1 MKEHITCRRL
11 YGLVLMLSFT
21 FLSEALS
28 LKGKRLDFYGRADT
42 YVSLASTVPELSRL
56 TACIDLVFVENKLS
70 DWMAFSYIA
79 NNAFLGREAIDLGL
93 GGDHQQLILYN
104 LGKTFYI
111 RYSLT
116 PFQWHTVCLVWD
128 GVKGRLE
135 LFLNTERILV
145 MMDQPQSLTPN
156 GTLILGHFL
165 TNRDSQVGR
174 ALPGF
179 TGSLYYF
186 QLWDHILEN
195 EEFLKCMSGNIVSWE
210 EDVWL
215 INEITPTVDT
225 RLRCFVSENITIQEM
240 STILPQQI
248 DLTTPSQVTGLKPQE
263 KIYSSTMKFK
273 SMPVFATDYTTIS
286 YSNTTSPPLKTMTAP
301 KFLKTPIAET
311 TRFTAHILS
320 TSAAVPLPTKS
331 TSIDTTNN
339 SMKITKS
346 PSSESIRTTKVAE
359 AIATKTFHPTTVTN
373 FLYTSGLTKNSVI
386 SKTSVTASQSAIMKT
401 TPSFSSVESKPIST
415 ISWPKHESPG
425 IDVLSISTASQ
436 ELLASTAGGTVP
448 WCSVEETSATTTHVG
463 TASTFPPESVLNSTV
478 APVDSIFP
486 RNQTA
491 PTLATIDMEI
501 ASPASKM
508 LPTRPIEVMAML
520 TAETE
525 LTSTNFQEVSSSR
538 MEDQVSTSIPKRAS
552 SVALSFR
559 TSSPFTEAQSAQP
572 VIDTE
577 STHTALTLGVT
588 LAPVVADTLLPPIT
602 PGPVYTQ
609 NTPTGGGNML
619 LLNSTRSA
627 STFKASESGPTWITH
642 DGAHL
647 FSTNETTWT
656 PGLDQP
662 LQTSAFHGSDSN
674 AGHSSPTSTTII
686 PPEGPSKSEAATI
699 TDASITAGAST
710 DRYTTAL
717 STLMT
722 SWFANFS
729 TVSGTISITKL
740 PEFKLTTLR
749 LKTTSLPTAGGSKPL
764 STTRETFVPP
774 VDIIST
780 LANVEPNVSTEESTS
795 ETTLTETNATV
806 AFGETTTLV
815 PESATTQGCN
825 GPATRT
831 ETTSHYL
838 EGKSTIAVTTELSPF
853 ATTLEAADES
863 AQMVTA
869 SVTVSPFPDLEKLTT
884 PLDTKTATTEV
895 RGSWLSTKSMK
906 TTRKSSY
913 DGTTEI
919 FNSAHTHTARW
930 TSEAPP
936 EENPTPSPISG
947 STQTFPEPLGA
958 STTRISGTN
967 FATVPTAVSLSAGIL
982 PPQPTAT
989 HSSAAPVPSVMVTT
1003 TSVSPLD
1010 QTASTTSDPV
1020 PTHRHSIPTTSE
1032 ATVFS
1037 VRMTPMTVPSL
1048 TETPVPSWRPLTP
1061 VATKA
1066 ETTFLFTSADTVTP
1080 FTPTLVCSKSLPD
1093 NIPVVSPIHVTSTMF
1108 TPVATQPISQGK
1120 ETSTH
1125 ALSLPYTFSHSR
1137 AVVSLA
1143 PGSTETSV
1151 VDETVSSH
1159 TSANKLTVDGPIS
1172 QSSTGLGNTLV
1183 PTLLVTDVSALSS
1196 DKEQMTTFLGNTS
1209 RTMKVTEMPPSEN
1222 PFVSDSQSTSS
1233 LETTDMGFAESP
1245 TISSHQTHSP
1255 SEFPL
1260 AAPPDRISASS
1271 PTSGTIQTTPTS
1283 ISSHTVDAH
1292 IPEMFTSL
1300 GKTAL
1305 PSQALTITRFLSP
1318 EKEGISALS
1327 VYTPRTEKMVV
1338 SATSVT
1344 HPFSYH
1350 QDTSFVDTATSR
1362 TTRMSNPVN
1371 VNTTLSYLLSPK
1383 TQTKVTSV
1391 ASPISESTHTS
1402 PEFLSLSTTGPSSA
1416 DFTVISTDGITT
1428 ALSAPNAPTALQGKT
1443 SVATSTPIYQMS
1455 SLPVSIAAFS
1465 SKRVSDTPTIPIM
1478 KSSKTTHP
1486 DSLKSP
1492 SLATFGPMS
1501 EMPSMSVN
1509 GSAFLPP
1516 AVSFDTSTRVGPLS
1530 SLLSSTAPRTMMT
1543 LQTLTLDV
1551 APGPTS
1557 KSAPSSS
1564 ASIISGMTEVSS
1576 RITPTS
1582 FSSPTQPNFPSVKT
1596 IPTTVM
1602 AEIATPSIGT
1612 SNLRVELGSRNTE
1625 AISSIPTTTFSP
1637 FRSTTRQSSQR
1648 DETTALGI
1656 LSGTTNGSFS
1666 PGGSS
1671 TVTALT
1677 NTYSRT
1683 AALESVLSSTPSDNL
1698 HTSLNIQVSPSLASL
1713 KSTSG
1718 PTERVKATTYL
1729 SSSTEK
1735 MTSLSENTS
1744 AAGLTKGATSVDT
1757 PVSHPPWTPS
1767 ITMPPS
1773 LTSFLSSPHST
1784 KAKLSTSE
1792 TFFPLTTQ
1800 MVEFPV
1806 LGTRITSGN
1815 AQSLLMTSWNTPT
1828 AKGSQ
1833 FPISTNT
1840 HIPTPRKVETE
1851 TPYLVPGSLST
1862 STPSQTGLV
1871 SGDVMAKS
1879 SIFTSGILPTLGMSD
1894 SPSSPTSSRSTPI
1907 TLADIKHTLEKTA
1920 TPVTPGSTLAWTPSS
1935 ATSGSVLSEGASSST
1950 LAWILPALPL
1960 ASLPATVSGTPHTV
1974 TSSPVEVSK
1983 SSFLTSDTMP
1993 VHSFT
1998 NFTTL
2003 PIAAVSTAPTQTTL
2017 EPTVSSITTGFPV
2030 SLPVSIKITADG
2042 AYISKS
2048 PEASSRTSV
2057 AANSR
2062 TVSQPLP
2069 FSRMSRSPP
2078 AIHHTLS
2085 ISSEL
2090 PPSPI
2095 GTSAWS
2101 RIPAASTSPSLVL
2114 PKPMLDSLPNITT
2127 TTLTA
2132 TTALFPLTSTEVTHR
2147 STASVSSL
2155 LSSSS
2160 EIAWLESTSSFLPME
2175 TVTSL
2180 TATESTVSF
2189 YNIEMSFSVY
2199 DEEPRIPITSVVNE
2213 FAENWLNS
2221 IFQDSEFALA
2231 NLAIQ
2236 TKTRD
2241 TSEGEITMDRIILEQ
2256 REGQGMATI
2265 SHVPSSYLCQTILKA
2280 SSSLAASEL
2289 INRIKSKIHGNLTHG
2304 NFTKGQLTLLVKSE
2318 HVAVKKLEP
2327 GRCEA
2332 QKTVS
2337 KYKGTYNWLL
2347 TNPTETA
2354 QTRCIK
2360 NRHGNATR
2368 ICSISIHTGKSQWE
2382 KPKLKQCK
2390 LLQGLPDKIVDLANI
2405 TISDE
2410 NADDVA
2416 EHVLNLIN
2424 ESPPLD
2430 EEETKIIVSKVSDI
2444 SQCDEISMNLTQ
2456 IILQIINAVLEKQN
2470 NSASDLHEVR
2480 NEILRIIERVGHKME
2495 FSGRTANLTV
2505 ARLALAILR
2514 VDHMFEGMAFAIRSY
2529 EEGTDPEIY
2538 LGEVPL
2544 GRILASIYLP
2554 KSLRER
2560 IPVSNLQTI
2569 LFNFFGQTSLFKTG
2583 SVTKALSTFVVSAS
2597 VSDTSLENLAE
2608 PVVIT
2613 LQHVEGNQNYDRVHC
2628 AFWDFGS
2635 NNGQGGWN
2643 SSGCKV
2649 KETNVNHTIC
2659 QCDHLT
2665 HFGVLMDLSR
2675 SAMDAVN
2682 EQILVLI
2689 TYIGCGISSIFLG
2702 VAIVTYI
2709 AFHKLRKDH
2718 PSKIL
2723 INLCMALLML
2733 NLTFLV
2739 NSWSSSFQKAGLC
2752 VTAAVALHY
2761 FLLVSLTWMGLE
2773 GVHMYLSL
2781 VRVFNIYI
2789 PNYILK
2795 FCLVGWGI
2803 PGIMVAIT
2811 LCVKKDLYG
2820 SLSSTTPFC
2829 WIKDDSIFYTSVVAY
2844 FCLIFLLNLSMFCTV
2859 LVQLN
2864 SMNSQS
2870 RKTRWQTI
2878 LHDLKGT
2885 MSLTFLL
2892 GLTWGF
2898 AFFAWGP
2905 VRILF
2910 LYLFA
2915 IFNTLQGFLIFVFYC
2930 LMKESV
2936 REQWQIH
2943 LCCGW
2948 LRLDNSSDEDSRCGL
2963 RVGYKQERLK
2973 KTFQDK
2979 LLTPSFKS
2987 TTTSS
2992 TFKSVGSAQCMLS
3005 EISFP
3010 KGDFD
3015 EDPYCF
3021 SPLSCKVVP
3030 NYVGRIL
3037 PVEVKTNSTHKD
3049 FLNNSQQ
3056 RYPPP
3061 PSPRLGKMLSL

>member
-1 MKEHITCRRL
+1 MWLKKIQLNFC
-11 YGLVLMLSFT
+11 YQNFIC
-21 FLSEALS
+21 FLFPLPQIWAEALS

-42 YVSLASTVPELSRL
+42 YVSLANTVPELSRL
-56 TACIDLVFVENKLS
+56 TACIDLVFVEDKLS
-70 DWMAFSYIA
+70 DWMAFSYIV

-116 PFQWHTVCLVWD
+116 PFQWHTACLVWD

-135 LFLNTERILV
+135 LFLNTERVLV

-165 TNRDSQVGR
+165 TNWDGQVGR
-174 ALPGF
+174 ARPGF

-195 EEFLKCMSGNIVSWE
+195 EEFLKCMSGNVVSWE

-240 STILPQQI
+240 STTLPQQI

-263 KIYSSTMKFK
+263 TIYSSTVTFK

-286 YSNTTSPPLKTMTAP
+286 YSNTTSPPLETMTAP

-331 TSIDTTNN
+331 TSIGTTDN

-346 PSSESIRTTKVAE
+346 PSSENIRITKVAE
-359 AIATKTFHPTTVTN
+359 AIATETFHPTTATN
-373 FLYTSGLTKNSVI
+373 FLYTSGLTKNSII
-386 SKTSVTASQSAIMKT
+386 SKTSVTGSQSIIMKT
-401 TPSFSSVESKPIST
+401 TPSFSSAESKPVST

-436 ELLASTAGGTVP
+436 ELLASTVGGTVP
-448 WCSVEETSATTTHVG
+448 WCSMEETSATTTHVG

-478 APVDSIFP
+478 PPVDSVFP

-491 PTLATIDMEI
+491 PTLATTDMEI

-508 LPTRPIEVMAML
+508 LPTRPIEVMPMP
-520 TAETE
+520 TTETE
-525 LTSTNFQEVSSSR
+525 LTSTNFQDISSSR
-538 MEDQVSTSIPKRAS
+538 MEDPVSTSIPKRAS

-559 TSSPFTEAQSAQP
+559 TSSPFTGAQSAQP

-577 STHTALTLGVT
+577 TTHTALTLGVT

-656 PGLDQP
+656 PGPDQT

-686 PPEGPSKSEAATI
+686 PLEGPSGSEAATI
-699 TDASITAGAST
+699 TDASIAAGAST
-710 DRYTTAL
+710 DRYATAL
-717 STLMT
+717 PTSMT

-749 LKTTSLPTAGGSKPL
+749 LKTMSLPTAGGSEPL
-764 STTRETFVPP
+764 STPRETFVPP

-831 ETTSHYL
+831 ETTSRYL
-838 EGKSTIAVTTELSPF
+838 EGKSTVAVTTELSPF

-863 AQMVTA
+863 VQMVTA
-869 SVTVSPFPDLEKLTT
+869 SVTVSPFPDIEKLTT

-906 TTRKSSY
+906 TTHKSSY

-958 STTRISGTN
+958 STTRVSGTS
-967 FATVPTAVSLSAGIL
+967 FATVPTAMSLSAGIL

-989 HSSAAPVPSVMVTT
+989 HSSAAPVPSVTVTT
-1003 TSVSPLD
+1003 TSASPLD

-1020 PTHRHSIPTTSE
+1020 PTYRHSIPTTSE

-1048 TETPVPSWRPLTP
+1048 TETPVPSWRPPTP

-1080 FTPTLVCSKSLPD
+1080 FTPTLVCSKSLPN
-1093 NIPVVSPIHVTSTMF
+1093 NIPVVSPTHVTSTMF

-1125 ALSLPYTFSHSR
+1125 ALSLPYTFSNSG

-1151 VDETVSSH
+1151 VDETISSH

-1209 RTMKVTEMPPSEN
+1209 RTMKVTEMSPSEN

-1233 LETTDMGFAESP
+1233 LETTDTGFAESP

-1260 AAPPDRISASS
+1260 ATPPDRISASS
-1271 PTSGTIQTTPTS
+1271 PNSGTIQTTPTS

-1292 IPEMFTSL
+1292 IPEMSTSL
-1300 GKTAL
+1300 GKIAL

-1318 EKEGISALS
+1318 EKEDISALS
-1327 VYTPRTEKMVV
+1327 VYTPRTEKMIA

-1350 QDTSFVDTATSR
+1350 QDTSFVDTVTSR

-1371 VNTTLSYLLSPK
+1371 VNPTLSYLLSPK
-1383 TQTKVTSV
+1383 THTKVTSV
-1391 ASPISESTHTS
+1391 ASPVSESTQTS

-1428 ALSAPNAPTALQGKT
+1428 ALSAPNAPTTPRGKT
-1443 SVATSTPIYQMS
+1443 SVATSTTTYQMS

-1486 DSLKSP
+1486 DSLNSP
-1492 SLATFGPMS
+1492 STATFGPMS
-1501 EMPSMSVN
+1501 EIPSMSVN

-1543 LQTLTLDV
+1543 LQISTLDV

-1564 ASIISGMTEVSS
+1564 ASITSGMTEVSS

-1602 AEIATPSIGT
+1602 AGMATPSIGT
-1612 SNLRVELGSRNTE
+1612 TALRAELRSRNTE

-1637 FRSTTRQSSQR
+1637 FRSTTQQSSQR
-1648 DETTALGI
+1648 NETTALGI

-1698 HTSLNIQVSPSLASL
+1698 HTSLNIQVSPSLARL

-1718 PTERVKATTYL
+1718 PTERVKVTTYL

-1744 AAGLTKGATSVDT
+1744 AAGLTKGTTAVDT

-1773 LTSFLSSPHST
+1773 LTSFLSSPRST

-1815 AQSLLMTSWNTPT
+1815 TQSLPMTSWNTPT

-1833 FPISTNT
+1833 FPISTTT

-1871 SGDVMAKS
+1871 SGDVMAKP
-1879 SIFTSGILPTLGMSD
+1879 SISTSGILPTLGMSD
-1894 SPSSPTSSRSTPI
+1894 SPSSPTSPRSTPI

-1920 TPVTPGSTLAWTPSS
+1920 TPVTTGGTLAWTPSG
-1935 ATSGSVLSEGASSST
+1935 ATSGSVLSEPASSST
-1950 LAWILPALPL
+1950 LAWILPALRP
-1960 ASLPATVSGTPHTV
+1960 ASLPATVSSTPHTV
-1974 TSSPVEVSK
+1974 TSPVGVSK
-1983 SSFLTSDTMP
+1983 SSFLTSDTKP
-1993 VHSFT
+1993 AHSFT

-2003 PIAAVSTAPTQTTL
+2003 PIAAVSTALTQTTPP
-2017 EPTVSSITTGFPV
+2017 PTVSSITTGFPV
-2030 SLPVSIKITADG
+2030 SLPISIKITADS
-2042 AYISKS
+2042 ADISKS

-2057 AANSR
+2057 AANSS

-2078 AIHHTLS
+2078 ATHRTLS
-2085 ISSEL
+2085 ISSEI

-2101 RIPAASTSPSLVL
+2101 RIPAASASPSLVL
-2114 PKPMLDSLPNITT
+2114 PKPTLDSLPNITT

-2132 TTALFPLTSTEVTHR
+2132 TTALFPLTSTGATHP

-2160 EIAWLESTSSFLPME
+2160 ETTPLESTSSVLPME

-2189 YNIEMSFSVY
+2189 YNIEMSFSVF

-2221 IFQDSEFALA
+2221 VFQNSEFALA

-2241 TSEGEITMDRIILEQ
+2241 TSEGEITMDQTVVKWQNESWEKTGTSPLLF
-2256 REGQGMATI
+2256 
-2265 SHVPSSYLCQTILKA
+2265 SYLCQTILKA
-2280 SSSLAASEL
+2280 SSSLAATEL

-2304 NFTKGQLTLLVKSE
+2304 NFTEGQLTLLVKSE
-2318 HVAVKKLEP
+2318 HVVVKKLEP

-2332 QKTVS
+2332 QETVS
-2337 KYKGTYNWLL
+2337 KYKGTYKWRL

-2368 ICSISIHTGKSQWE
+2368 TCSISIQTGKSQWE

-2456 IILQIINAVLEKQN
+2456 IVLQIINAVLEKQN

-2480 NEILRIIERVGHKME
+2480 NEILRIIERVGHKVE

-2514 VDHMFEGMAFAIRSY
+2514 VDHTFEGMAFAIRSY

-2538 LGEVPL
+2538 LGEVPV

-2560 IPVSNLQTI
+2560 IPISNLQTI

-2608 PVVIT
+2608 PVVIA

-2649 KETNVNHTIC
+2649 KETNTNHTIC

-2682 EQILVLI
+2682 ERILVLI

-2781 VRVFNIYI
+2781 VRVFNIYV
-2789 PNYILK
+2789 PNYTLK

-2820 SLSSTTPFC
+2820 TLTSTTPFC

-2870 RKTRWQTI
+2870 RKTRRQTI

-2948 LRLDNSSDEDSRCGL
+2948 LRLDNSSDGDSRCGL
-2963 RVGYKQERLK
+2963 QVGYKQERPK

-2979 LLTPSFKS
+2979 LLTPSIKS

-2992 TFKSVGSAQCMLS
+2992 TINL
-3005 EISFP
+3005 
-3010 KGDFD
+3010 
-3015 EDPYCF
+3015 
-3021 SPLSCKVVP
+3021 
-3030 NYVGRIL
+3030 
-3037 PVEVKTNSTHKD
+3037 
-3049 FLNNSQQ
+3049 
-3056 RYPPP
+3056 
-3061 PSPRLGKMLSL
+3061 

>member
-11 YGLVLMLSFT
+11 YGLVLMLSFI

-42 YVSLASTVPELSRL
+42 YASLANTFPELSRL
-56 TACIDLVFVENKLS
+56 TACIDLVFVEDKLS

-79 NNAFLGREAIDLGL
+79 NNAFLGRESIDLGL

-145 MMDQPQSLTPN
+145 MTDQPQSLTPN

-165 TNRDSQVGR
+165 SNWDSQVGR

-195 EEFLKCMSGNIVSWE
+195 EEFLKCIGGNIVSWE

-215 INEITPTVDT
+215 INKITPTVDT

-240 STILPQQI
+240 STTLPQQI
-248 DLTTPSQVTGLKPQE
+248 DLTTPSQVTGLKPRE
-263 KIYSSTMKFK
+263 TIYSSTVAFK
-273 SMPVFATDYTTIS
+273 SMPVFANDYTTIS
-286 YSNTTSPPLKTMTAP
+286 YSNTTSPPLETMTAP

-320 TSAAVPLPTKS
+320 TSAAVTLPTKS
-331 TSIDTTNN
+331 TSIGTTNN

-359 AIATKTFHPTTVTN
+359 AIATETFHPTTATN
-373 FLYTSGLTKNSVI
+373 FLYTSGLTKNSII
-386 SKTSVTASQSAIMKT
+386 SKTSVTGSQSTIMKT
-401 TPSFSSVESKPIST
+401 TPSFSSAESKPIST

-436 ELLASTAGGTVP
+436 ELLAPTAGRTVP
-448 WCSVEETSATTTHVG
+448 WCSVEETSATTTHIG

-478 APVDSIFP
+478 APVDSVFP

-491 PTLATIDMEI
+491 PALATTDMEI
-501 ASPASKM
+501 ASPASKT
-508 LPTRPIEVMAML
+508 LPTRPIEVMPMP

-525 LTSTNFQEVSSSR
+525 LTSTNFQDVSSPR
-538 MEDQVSTSIPKRAS
+538 MEDPVSTSIPKRAS

-559 TSSPFTEAQSAQP
+559 TSSPFAGAQSAQP
-572 VIDTE
+572 VIDAET
-577 STHTALTLGVT
+577 THTALTLGAT

-609 NTPTGGGNML
+609 NIPTGGGNML
-619 LLNSTRSA
+619 LLSSTRSA

-642 DGAHL
+642 DGVHL

-656 PGLDQP
+656 PGPDQT
-662 LQTSAFHGSDSN
+662 LRTSAFHGSDSN
-674 AGHSSPTSTTII
+674 AGHLSPTSTTII
-686 PPEGPSKSEAATI
+686 PPEGSSESEAATI
-699 TDASITAGAST
+699 TDASITAGDST
-710 DRYTTAL
+710 DRYGTAL

-729 TVSGTISITKL
+729 TVSGTISTTKL

-749 LKTTSLPTAGGSKPL
+749 LKTTSLPTAGGSEPL
-764 STTRETFVPP
+764 STPRETFFPP

-780 LANVEPNVSTEESTS
+780 LANIEPNVSTEESTS
-795 ETTLTETNATV
+795 ETTLAETNATV

-825 GPATRT
+825 GPVTRT
-831 ETTSHYL
+831 ETTSRYL
-838 EGKSTIAVTTELSPF
+838 EGKSTIAVTTEHSPF
-853 ATTLEAADES
+853 ATTLEAADPS

-869 SVTVSPFPDLEKLTT
+869 SVTVSPFPDVEKLTT

-906 TTRKSSY
+906 TTRKNSY
-913 DGTTEI
+913 DGATEI

-936 EENPTPSPISG
+936 EENPTPSPMSR

-958 STTRISGTN
+958 STTRISGTS
-967 FATVPTAVSLSAGIL
+967 FATVPTAMSLSAGIL

-989 HSSAAPVPSVMVTT
+989 RSSAAPVPSVTVTT
-1003 TSVSPLD
+1003 ASASPLD
-1010 QTASTTSDPV
+1010 QTAPTASGPV
-1020 PTHRHSIPTTSE
+1020 PIHRHSIPTTSE
-1032 ATVFS
+1032 ARVFS
-1037 VRMTPMTVPSL
+1037 VRMTPMTDPSL
-1048 TETPVPSWRPLTP
+1048 TKTPVPSWRPPTP

-1066 ETTFLFTSADTVTP
+1066 ETTFLFTSPDTVTP
-1080 FTPTLVCSKSLPD
+1080 FTPTLVYSKSLPD
-1093 NIPVVSPIHVTSTMF
+1093 NIPVVSPTHVTSTMF

-1125 ALSLPYTFSHSR
+1125 ALSLPYTFSNSG

-1143 PGSTETSV
+1143 LGSTETSV

-1159 TSANKLTVDGPIS
+1159 TSTNKLTEDGPIS

-1196 DKEQMTTFLGNTS
+1196 DKGQMTTFLGNTS
-1209 RTMKVTEMPPSEN
+1209 RTMKVTEMSPSEN

-1233 LETTDMGFAESP
+1233 LETTDTGFAESP
-1245 TISSHQTHSP
+1245 AISSHQTHSP
-1255 SEFPL
+1255 SELPL
-1260 AAPPDRISASS
+1260 ATPPDRISTSS
-1271 PTSGTIQTTPTS
+1271 TSGTIQTTPTS

-1292 IPEMFTSL
+1292 IPEMSASL

-1327 VYTPRTEKMVV
+1327 VYTPRTEKMIV

-1344 HPFSYH
+1344 YPFSYH
-1350 QDTSFVDTATSR
+1350 QDTSFVDSVTSR
-1362 TTRMSNPVN
+1362 TTRTSNAVSVN
-1371 VNTTLSYLLSPK
+1371 RTLSYLLSPK
-1383 TQTKVTSV
+1383 TQTEVTSV
-1391 ASPISESTHTS
+1391 ASPVSESTQTS

-1416 DFTVISTDGITT
+1416 DFTVVSTDWITT
-1428 ALSAPNAPTALQGKT
+1428 ALSAPNAPTTLHGKT

-1455 SLPVSIAAFS
+1455 SLPVSFTAFS

-1492 SLATFGPMS
+1492 SMATFGPMS

-1543 LQTLTLDV
+1543 LQTSTLDA
-1551 APGPTS
+1551 APGLTS
-1557 KSAPSSS
+1557 KSTLSSS
-1564 ASIISGMTEVSS
+1564 ASITSVMTEVSS

-1582 FSSPTQPNFPSVKT
+1582 FSSPTNFPSVKT

-1602 AEIATPSIGT
+1602 AGVATPSIGT
-1612 SNLRVELGSRNTE
+1612 TALRVELSSRKTE

-1637 FRSTTRQSSQR
+1637 FRSITRQSSQR

-1656 LSGTTNGSFS
+1656 LSGTTNGFFS
-1666 PGGSS
+1666 PRGSS

-1683 AALESVLSSTPSDNL
+1683 AALESVLSSTPSDDL
-1698 HTSLNIQVSPSLASL
+1698 HTSLNIQVSPSLVKL

-1767 ITMPPS
+1767 ITMPPL
-1773 LTSFLSSPHST
+1773 LTSFLSSPRST

-1815 AQSLLMTSWNTPT
+1815 TQSLLMTFWNTPT

-1833 FPISTNT
+1833 FPISTTT
-1840 HIPTPRKVETE
+1840 HISTPRKVETE

-1879 SIFTSGILPTLGMSD
+1879 SISTSGILPALGMSD
-1894 SPSSPTSSRSTPI
+1894 SPSSTTSSRSTPI
-1907 TLADIKHTLEKTA
+1907 TLADIKHTLEKTT
-1920 TPVTPGSTLAWTPSS
+1920 TPVTPGSTLAWTPSG
-1935 ATSGSVLSEGASSST
+1935 ATSGSVLSEAASSST
-1950 LAWILPALPL
+1950 LAWILPALPP
-1960 ASLPATVSGTPHTV
+1960 ASLPATVSSTPHTV

-1983 SSFLTSDTMP
+1983 SSFLTSDTTP
-1993 VHSFT
+1993 GRSLT
-1998 NFTTL
+1998 NFTTP
-2003 PIAAVSTAPTQTTL
+2003 PIAAVSTALTQTTPP
-2017 EPTVSSITTGFPV
+2017 PTVSSITTGFPV
-2030 SLPVSIKITADG
+2030 SLPISIKITADS

-2069 FSRMSRSPP
+2069 FSRMSRLPP
-2078 AIHHTLS
+2078 ATHHMLS

-2101 RIPAASTSPSLVL
+2101 RIPAVSASPSLVL
-2114 PKPMLDSLPNITT
+2114 PKPTLDSLPNITT
-2127 TTLTA
+2127 TTLT
-2132 TTALFPLTSTEVTHR
+2132 TTAALFPLTSTGVTQP

-2160 EIAWLESTSSFLPME
+2160 ETTRLESTSFLPME
-2175 TVTSL
+2175 TVTFL

-2189 YNIEMSFSVY
+2189 YNIEMSFSVF

-2241 TSEGEITMDRIILEQ
+2241 TSEGEITMDKTV

-2265 SHVPSSYLCQTILKA
+2265 SHVASSYLCQTILKA
-2280 SSSLAASEL
+2280 SSSLAATEL
-2289 INRIKSKIHGNLTHG
+2289 INRIKSKIHGNLAHG
-2304 NFTKGQLTLLVKSE
+2304 NFTKGQLTLLVKSK
-2318 HVAVKKLEP
+2318 HIAVKKLEP

-2332 QKTVS
+2332 QETVS
-2337 KYKGTYNWLL
+2337 KYKGTYKWLL

-2360 NRHGNATR
+2360 NRHSNATR
-2368 ICSISIHTGKSQWE
+2368 MCSISIRTGKSQWE

-2405 TISDE
+2405 TIGDE

-2444 SQCDEISMNLTQ
+2444 SQCVEISMNLTQ
-2456 IILQIINAVLEKQN
+2456 IVLQIINAVLEKQN

-2495 FSGRTANLTV
+2495 FSGRTANLTA

-2514 VDHMFEGMAFAIRSY
+2514 VDHTFEGMAFAIGSY

-2554 KSLRER
+2554 KSLKER

-2613 LQHVEGNQNYDRVHC
+2613 LQHAEGNQNYDRVHC

-2643 SSGCKV
+2643 LSGCKV

-2682 EQILVLI
+2682 ERILVLI

-2723 INLCMALLML
+2723 INLCAALLML

-2781 VRVFNIYI
+2781 IRVFNIYV

-2795 FCLVGWGI
+2795 FCLIGWGI
-2803 PGIMVAIT
+2803 PGIVVAIT
-2811 LCVKKDLYG
+2811 LCGKKDLYG
-2820 SLSSTTPFC
+2820 ALSSMTPFC

-2870 RKTRWQTI
+2870 RKTRRQTI

-2948 LRLDNSSDEDSRCGL
+2948 LRLDNSSDGDSRCRL
-2963 RVGYKQERLK
+2963 QVGYKQERLK

-2979 LLTPSFKS
+2979 LSTPSLKS

-2992 TFKSVGSAQCMLS
+2992 TFKSLGSAQCMHS

-3010 KGDFD
+3010 NGDFD

-3021 SPLSCKVVP
+3021 SPLSCEVVP

-3037 PVEVKTNSTHKD
+3037 PVEVRMNSTHKD
-3049 FLNNSQQ
+3049 FFTNSQQ

>member
-1 MKEHITCRRL
+1 MK
-11 YGLVLMLSFT
+11 Y
-21 FLSEALS
+21 EALS

-42 YVSLASTVPELSRL
+42 YVSLANTVPELSRL
-56 TACIDLVFVENKLS
+56 TACIDLVFMEDKLS

-179 TGSLYYF
+179 TGSFYYF

-195 EEFLKCMSGNIVSWE
+195 EEFLKCASGNIVSWE
-210 EDVWL
+210 ADVWL

-240 STILPQQI
+240 STTLPQQI

-263 KIYSSTMKFK
+263 TIYSSTVTFK
-273 SMPVFATDYTTIS
+273 SMPVFATDYTTIA
-286 YSNTTSPPLKTMTAP
+286 YSNITSPPLKTMTVP

-331 TSIDTTNN
+331 TSIGTTNN

-359 AIATKTFHPTTVTN
+359 AIATETFHPTTATN
-373 FLYTSGLTKNSVI
+373 FLYTSGLTKNSII
-386 SKTSVTASQSAIMKT
+386 SKTSVTGSQSTIMKT
-401 TPSFSSVESKPIST
+401 TPSFSSAESKPVST

-436 ELLASTAGGTVP
+436 ELLTSTAGGTVP
-448 WCSVEETSATTTHVG
+448 WCSVEETSAATTHVG
-463 TASTFPPESVLNSTV
+463 TASTFPPESVLNSAV
-478 APVDSIFP
+478 APVDSVFP
-486 RNQTA
+486 RNKTA
-491 PTLATIDMEI
+491 PMLATTDMEI
-501 ASPASKM
+501 ASPASKI
-508 LPTRPIEVMAML
+508 LPTRPIEVMPML

-525 LTSTNFQEVSSSR
+525 LTSTNFQDVSSSR
-538 MEDQVSTSIPKRAS
+538 MEDLVSTSIPKRAS

-559 TSSPFTEAQSAQP
+559 TSSPFAGAQSAQP
-572 VIDTE
+572 VDTE
-577 STHTALTLGVT
+577 TTHTALTLGVT
-588 LAPVVADTLLPPIT
+588 LAPVVADTLLPPIA
-602 PGPVYTQ
+602 PGPVYTH
-609 NTPTGGGNML
+609 NIPTGGGNML
-619 LLNSTRSA
+619 LLNSTGSA

-647 FSTNETTWT
+647 FSTNETAWT
-656 PGLDQP
+656 PGPDQT
-662 LQTSAFHGSDSN
+662 LQTSAFYGSDSN

-686 PPEGPSKSEAATI
+686 PPESPSKSDAPTI

-729 TVSGTISITKL
+729 TVSGMTSITKL

-749 LKTTSLPTAGGSKPL
+749 LKTTSLPTAGESKPL
-764 STTRETFVPP
+764 STPRETFVPP

-780 LANVEPNVSTEESTS
+780 RANIEPNVSTEESTS

-831 ETTSHYL
+831 ETTSRYL

-863 AQMVTA
+863 AQMLTA
-869 SVTVSPFPDLEKLTT
+869 SVTVSPFPDVEKLTT

-895 RGSWLSTKSMK
+895 RGSWLSTKLMK
-906 TTRKSSY
+906 TTHKSPY

-919 FNSAHTHTARW
+919 FNSAHTHTACW
-930 TSEAPP
+930 TSETPP
-936 EENPTPSPISG
+936 EGNPTLSPISG
-947 STQTFPEPLGA
+947 GTQTFPETLGA
-958 STTRISGTN
+958 STTRISGTS
-967 FATVPTAVSLSAGIL
+967 FATVPTAMSLSAGIL

-989 HSSAAPVPSVMVTT
+989 RSSAAPVPSVTVTT
-1003 TSVSPLD
+1003 TSASPLD

-1020 PTHRHSIPTTSE
+1020 PNHRQSIPTTSE

-1048 TETPVPSWRPLTP
+1048 TETPVPSWRHPTP

-1093 NIPVVSPIHVTSTMF
+1093 NIPVVSPTHVTSTMF
-1108 TPVATQPISQGK
+1108 TPVATHPISQGK

-1125 ALSLPYTFSHSR
+1125 ALSLPYTFSNSG

-1196 DKEQMTTFLGNTS
+1196 DKEQMITLLGNTS
-1209 RTMKVTEMPPSEN
+1209 RTMKVTEVSPSQN

-1233 LETTDMGFAESP
+1233 LKTSDTGFAESP

-1255 SEFPL
+1255 SELPL
-1260 AAPPDRISASS
+1260 ATPPDSISASS

-1292 IPEMFTSL
+1292 IPEMSTSL

-1305 PSQALTITRFLSP
+1305 PSQSLTITRFLSP
-1318 EKEGISALS
+1318 DKEGISALP
-1327 VYTPRTEKMVV
+1327 VYTRRTEKMIV

-1344 HPFSYH
+1344 RPFSYH
-1350 QDTSFVDTATSR
+1350 QDTSFVDTVTSR

-1383 TQTKVTSV
+1383 TPTKVNSV
-1391 ASPISESTHTS
+1391 PSPISESTHTS

-1416 DFTVISTDGITT
+1416 DFIVISTDGITT
-1428 ALSAPNAPTALQGKT
+1428 ALSAPNAPTTLHGKT

-1455 SLPVSIAAFS
+1455 SLPVSFAALN

-1478 KSSKTTHP
+1478 KSSKTAHP

-1492 SLATFGPMS
+1492 SSATSGPTS

-1530 SLLSSTAPRTMMT
+1530 SLLSSTAPRTMTT
-1543 LQTLTLDV
+1543 LTLTLDV
-1551 APGPTS
+1551 APEPTS
-1557 KSAPSSS
+1557 KSPPSSS
-1564 ASIISGMTEVSS
+1564 ASITSGMTEVSS

-1582 FSSPTQPNFPSVKT
+1582 FSSLTQSNFPSVKT
-1596 IPTTVM
+1596 IPTAVM
-1602 AEIATPSIGT
+1602 AGIATPSIGT
-1612 SNLRVELGSRNTE
+1612 TALRVELGSRNTE
-1625 AISSIPTTTFSP
+1625 AISSIQTTTFSP
-1637 FRSTTRQSSQR
+1637 FRSTTQQSSQR

-1656 LSGTTNGSFS
+1656 LSGTMNGSFT
-1666 PGGSS
+1666 PRGSS

-1677 NTYSRT
+1677 DTYSRT

-1698 HTSLNIQVSPSLASL
+1698 HTSLNIQVSPSLTSR

-1735 MTSLSENTS
+1735 MESLSENAS
-1744 AAGLTKGATSVDT
+1744 ATGLTKGATSVDT

-1767 ITMPPS
+1767 ITMAPS
-1773 LTSFLSSPHST
+1773 LTSFLSSPRST

-1815 AQSLLMTSWNTPT
+1815 TQSLLMTSWNTPT

-1833 FPISTNT
+1833 FPISTST
-1840 HIPTPRKVETE
+1840 HISTPCKVETE

-1871 SGDVMAKS
+1871 SGDVTAKS
-1879 SIFTSGILPTLGMSD
+1879 SVSMSGILPTSGMSD
-1894 SPSSPTSSRSTPI
+1894 SPSSPTSSRSI

-1920 TPVTPGSTLAWTPSS
+1920 TPVTPGSTLAWTPSG
-1935 ATSGSVLSEGASSST
+1935 ATSGSVLSEAASSST
-1950 LAWILPALPL
+1950 LPWISPVLPP

-1974 TSSPVEVSK
+1974 TSSPVEVSE
-1983 SSFLTSDTMP
+1983 SSFLTSDTMTAR
-1993 VHSFT
+1993 SFT
-1998 NFTTL
+1998 NFTT
-2003 PIAAVSTAPTQTTL
+2003 PSIAAVSTALTQTTL

-2030 SLPVSIKITADG
+2030 SLPISIKITADG

-2057 AANSR
+2057 AANSK

-2078 AIHHTLS
+2078 ATHHTLS

-2101 RIPAASTSPSLVL
+2101 RIPAASASPSLVL
-2114 PKPMLDSLPNITT
+2114 PKPTLDSLPNITT

-2132 TTALFPLTSTEVTHR
+2132 TTALFPLTSTGVTHP
-2147 STASVSSL
+2147 STESVSSL

-2160 EIAWLESTSSFLPME
+2160 ETSRLESTSSFLRME

-2180 TATESTVSF
+2180 TASESMVSF
-2189 YNIEMSFSVY
+2189 YNIEMSFSVF

-2241 TSEGEITMDRIILEQ
+2241 TSEGEITTDRIILEQ

-2332 QKTVS
+2332 QETVS
-2337 KYKGTYNWLL
+2337 KYKGTYKWLL

-2354 QTRCIK
+2354 QIRCIK

-2405 TISDE
+2405 TISNE

-2424 ESPPLD
+2424 ESPALD

-2514 VDHMFEGMAFAIRSY
+2514 VDHMFEGMAFAVRSY
-2529 EEGTDPEIY
+2529 EEGTEPEIY

-2675 SAMDAVN
+2675 SAMDTVN
-2682 EQILVLI
+2682 ERILVLI
-2689 TYIGCGISSIFLG
+2689 TYIGCGISSVFLG

-2739 NSWSSSFQKAGLC
+2739 NSWSSSFQKARLC
-2752 VTAAVALHY
+2752 VTAAVTLHY

-2781 VRVFNIYI
+2781 VRVFNIYV

-2795 FCLVGWGI
+2795 FCLVGWGL

-2870 RKTRWQTI
+2870 RKTRRQTI

-2948 LRLDNSSDEDSRCGL
+2948 LRLDNSSDGDSRCGL
-2963 RVGYKQERLK
+2963 RVGYKQERQK

-2992 TFKSVGSAQCMLS
+2992 TFKSLGSAQCMLS
-3005 EISFP
+3005 EISLP
-3010 KGDFD
+3010 NGDFD

-3021 SPLSCKVVP
+3021 SPLSCK
-3030 NYVGRIL
+3030 I
-3037 PVEVKTNSTHKD
+3037 
-3049 FLNNSQQ
+3049 
-3056 RYPPP
+3056 
-3061 PSPRLGKMLSL
+3061 

>member
-1 MKEHITCRRL
+1 NRDDFYVSTTWGWVFCL
-11 YGLVLMLSFT
+11 FFF
-21 FLSEALS
+21 FLQKALS

-42 YVSLASTVPELSRL
+42 YVSLANTVPELSRL
-56 TACIDLVFVENKLS
+56 TACIDLVFVEDKLS

-145 MMDQPQSLTPN
+145 MRDQPQSLTPN

-165 TNRDSQVGR
+165 TNRNSQVGR

-195 EEFLKCMSGNIVSWE
+195 EEFLKCVSGNIVSWE

-215 INEITPTVDT
+215 INEITTTVDT

-240 STILPQQI
+240 STTLPQQI

-263 KIYSSTMKFK
+263 TIYSSTVTFK
-273 SMPVFATDYTTIS
+273 SMPVFATDYTTIA
-286 YSNTTSPPLKTMTAP
+286 YSNTTSPPLKTMTVP

-311 TRFTAHILS
+311 TRFKAHILS

-331 TSIDTTNN
+331 TSIGTTNN

-359 AIATKTFHPTTVTN
+359 PIATETFHPTTATN
-373 FLYTSGLTKNSVI
+373 FLYTSGLTKNSII
-386 SKTSVTASQSAIMKT
+386 SKTSVTGSQSTIMKT
-401 TPSFSSVESKPIST
+401 TPSFSSAESKPVST

-463 TASTFPPESVLNSTV
+463 TASTFPPKSVLNSTV
-478 APVDSIFP
+478 APVDSVFP

-491 PTLATIDMEI
+491 PTLATTDMEI
-501 ASPASKM
+501 ASPASKI
-508 LPTRPIEVMAML
+508 LPTRPTEVMPML

-525 LTSTNFQEVSSSR
+525 LTSTNFQDVSSSR
-538 MEDQVSTSIPKRAS
+538 MEDLVSTYIPKRAS

-559 TSSPFTEAQSAQP
+559 TSSPFAGAQSAQP
-572 VIDTE
+572 VDTE
-577 STHTALTLGVT
+577 TTHTALTLGVT

-602 PGPVYTQ
+602 PGPVYTH

-619 LLNSTRSA
+619 LLNSTRST

-656 PGLDQP
+656 PRPDQT
-662 LQTSAFHGSDSN
+662 LQTSAFYRSDSN
-674 AGHSSPTSTTII
+674 AGHSSPTSTAII

-710 DRYTTAL
+710 DRHTTAL

-722 SWFANFS
+722 SWFVNFS
-729 TVSGTISITKL
+729 TVSGMTSITKL
-740 PEFKLTTLR
+740 PEFKLNTLR

-764 STTRETFVPP
+764 STPRETFVPP

-780 LANVEPNVSTEESTS
+780 LANTEPNVSTEESTS

-806 AFGETTTLV
+806 AFGETTLV
-815 PESATTQGCN
+815 PESATIQGCN

-831 ETTSHYL
+831 ETTSRYL
-838 EGKSTIAVTTELSPF
+838 EGKSTIAVTTELSSF
-853 ATTLEAADES
+853 ATRLEAADES

-869 SVTVSPFPDLEKLTT
+869 SVTISPFPDVEKLTT

-906 TTRKSSY
+906 TTHKSPY

-919 FNSAHTHTARW
+919 FNSVHTHKACW
-930 TSEAPP
+930 TSETPP
-936 EENPTPSPISG
+936 EGNPTLSPISG

-958 STTRISGTN
+958 STTRISGTS
-967 FATVPTAVSLSAGIL
+967 FATVPTAMSLSAGIL

-989 HSSAAPVPSVMVTT
+989 RSSAAPVPSVTVTT
-1003 TSVSPLD
+1003 TSASPLD

-1020 PTHRHSIPTTSE
+1020 PTHRQSIPTTSE
-1032 ATVFS
+1032 TTAFS

-1048 TETPVPSWRPLTP
+1048 TETPVPSWRHPTP

-1093 NIPVVSPIHVTSTMF
+1093 NIPVVSPTHVTSTMF
-1108 TPVATQPISQGK
+1108 TPVATHPISQGK

-1125 ALSLPYTFSHSR
+1125 ALSLPYTFSNSG
-1137 AVVSLA
+1137 AIVSLA

-1196 DKEQMTTFLGNTS
+1196 DKEQMTTLLGNTS
-1209 RTMKVTEMPPSEN
+1209 RTMKVTEMSPSQN

-1233 LETTDMGFAESP
+1233 VKTTDTGFAESP

-1255 SEFPL
+1255 SELPL
-1260 AAPPDRISASS
+1260 ATPPDRILASS

-1292 IPEMFTSL
+1292 IPEMSTSV

-1305 PSQALTITRFLSP
+1305 PSQSLTITRFLSP

-1327 VYTPRTEKMVV
+1327 VYTPRTEKMIV

-1344 HPFSYH
+1344 HPFSNH
-1350 QDTSFVDTATSR
+1350 QDTSFVDTVTSR

-1383 TQTKVTSV
+1383 TPTKVTSV

-1416 DFTVISTDGITT
+1416 DFIVISTDGITT
-1428 ALSAPNAPTALQGKT
+1428 ALSAPNAPTTLHGKT
-1443 SVATSTPIYQMS
+1443 SVATFTPIYQMS

-1486 DSLKSP
+1486 DSLKS
-1492 SLATFGPMS
+1492 SSSATSGPMS

-1530 SLLSSTAPRTMMT
+1530 SLLSSTAPRTMTT
-1543 LQTLTLDV
+1543 LTLTLDV

-1564 ASIISGMTEVSS
+1564 ASITSGMTEVSS

-1582 FSSPTQPNFPSVKT
+1582 FSSLTQSNFPSVKT

-1602 AEIATPSIGT
+1602 AGIATPSIGT
-1612 SNLRVELGSRNTE
+1612 TALRVELGSRNTE
-1625 AISSIPTTTFSP
+1625 AISSIQTTTFSP
-1637 FRSTTRQSSQR
+1637 FRSTTQQSSQR

-1656 LSGTTNGSFS
+1656 LSGTMNGSFT
-1666 PGGSS
+1666 PRGSS

-1677 NTYSRT
+1677 DTYSRT

-1698 HTSLNIQVSPSLASL
+1698 HTSLNIQVSPSLTSL

-1735 MTSLSENTS
+1735 MTSLSENAS
-1744 AAGLTKGATSVDT
+1744 AAGLTKGTTSVDT

-1767 ITMPPS
+1767 ITMAPS
-1773 LTSFLSSPHST
+1773 LTSFLSSPRST

-1815 AQSLLMTSWNTPT
+1815 TQSLLMTSWNTPT

-1833 FPISTNT
+1833 FPISTST
-1840 HIPTPRKVETE
+1840 HISTPRKVETE

-1871 SGDVMAKS
+1871 SGDVTAKS
-1879 SIFTSGILPTLGMSD
+1879 SISMSGILPTSGMSD
-1894 SPSSPTSSRSTPI
+1894 SPSPPTSSRSTPI

-1920 TPVTPGSTLAWTPSS
+1920 TLMTPGNTLAWTPSG
-1935 ATSGSVLSEGASSST
+1935 ATSGSVLSEAAISST
-1950 LAWILPALPL
+1950 LAWILPVLPP

-1993 VHSFT
+1993 ARSFT

-2003 PIAAVSTAPTQTTL
+2003 PIAAISTALTQTTL

-2030 SLPVSIKITADG
+2030 SLPISIKITADG

-2078 AIHHTLS
+2078 ATHHTLS

-2090 PPSPI
+2090 PPSPM

-2101 RIPAASTSPSLVL
+2101 RIPAASVSPSLVL
-2114 PKPMLDSLPNITT
+2114 PKPTLDPLPNITT

-2132 TTALFPLTSTEVTHR
+2132 TTALFPLTSTGVTHP

-2160 EIAWLESTSSFLPME
+2160 ETARLESTSSFLLME

-2180 TATESTVSF
+2180 TATPITVSF
-2189 YNIEMSFSVY
+2189 YNIEMSFSVF
-2199 DEEPRIPITSVVNE
+2199 DEEPRIPVISVVNE

-2236 TKTRD
+2236 TKTRG
-2241 TSEGEITMDRIILEQ
+2241 TSEGEITMDQ
-2256 REGQGMATI
+2256 TI
-2265 SHVPSSYLCQTILKA
+2265 VKWQNESWEKTGTSSLLFSYLCQTILKA

-2289 INRIKSKIHGNLTHG
+2289 INRIKSKIQGNLTHG

-2332 QKTVS
+2332 QETVS
-2337 KYKGTYNWLL
+2337 KYKGTYKWLL

-2354 QTRCIK
+2354 QIRCIK
-2360 NRHGNATR
+2360 NRHGSATR

-2675 SAMDAVN
+2675 SAMDTVN
-2682 EQILVLI
+2682 ERILVLI

-2781 VRVFNIYI
+2781 VRVFNIYV

-2870 RKTRWQTI
+2870 RKTRRQTI

-2948 LRLDNSSDEDSRCGL
+2948 LRLDNSSDGDSRCGL

-2992 TFKSVGSAQCMLS
+2992 TFKPLGSAQCMLS

-3010 KGDFD
+3010 NGDFD

-3021 SPLSCKVVP
+3021 SP
-3030 NYVGRIL
+3030 
-3037 PVEVKTNSTHKD
+3037 
-3049 FLNNSQQ
+3049 
-3056 RYPPP
+3056 
-3061 PSPRLGKMLSL
+3061 

>member
-1 MKEHITCRRL
+1 MWLKKMITLNFCYRN
-11 YGLVLMLSFT
+11 
-21 FLSEALS
+21 FLCFLFPLPQIWAEALS
-28 LKGKRLDFYGRADT
+28 LKGKRLDFYGRVDT
-42 YVSLASTVPELSRL
+42 HVSLTNTVPELSRF
-56 TACIDLVFVENKLS
+56 TACIDLVFADDKLS
-70 DWMAFSYIA
+70 DWMAFSYIT
-79 NNAFLGREAIDLGL
+79 NNTFLGREDIDLGL

-111 RYSLT
+111 RYHLT
-116 PFQWHTVCLVWD
+116 PFQWHTICLLWD
-128 GVKGRLE
+128 GVKGRFE

-145 MMDQPQSLTPN
+145 MMDQPQNLTPN

-165 TNRDSQVGR
+165 TNWDSQVGST
-174 ALPGF
+174 LPGF

-195 EEFLKCMSGNIVSWE
+195 EEFLKCVGGNVVSWE
-210 EDVWL
+210 EDAWL
-215 INEITPTVDT
+215 INRIIPTVDM

-240 STILPQQI
+240 STTLSQQI

-263 KIYSSTMKFK
+263 TIYSSTMTFK
-273 SMPVFATDYTTIS
+273 SLPVFAPDYTTVS
-286 YSNTTSPPLKTMTAP
+286 YSNTTSPPLETMTAP
-301 KFLKTPIAET
+301 KFLKTPVAET
-311 TRFTAHILS
+311 TRFTTDILS
-320 TSAAVPLPTKS
+320 TSAAITLPTKS
-331 TSIDTTNN
+331 TSIGTTTN

-346 PSSESIRTTKVAE
+346 PSSESTRTTKMAE
-359 AIATKTFHPTTVTN
+359 ATATETFHPITATN
-373 FLYTSGLTKNSVI
+373 FLYMSGLTKNSII
-386 SKTSVTASQSAIMKT
+386 SKTSVTGSQSTIRKT
-401 TPSFSSVESKPIST
+401 TSLFSSAESIPIST
-415 ISWPKHESPG
+415 TSWPKHKSTG
-425 IDVLSISTASQ
+425 IDALSIATASQ
-436 ELLASTAGGTVP
+436 EFLAFTAAGTVP
-448 WCSVEETSATTTHVG
+448 WSTVEETSATTTHVG
-463 TASTFPPESVLNSTV
+463 TASTLPPESVLNSTV
-478 APVDSIFP
+478 ALVDSVFP

-491 PTLATIDMEI
+491 STLATTGMET
-501 ASPASKM
+501 ASPVHSKT
-508 LPTRPIEVMAML
+508 LPTRPIEMMPVL

-525 LTSTNFQEVSSSR
+525 LTSTNFQDVSSPR
-538 MEDQVSTSIPKRAS
+538 MVDTTSTFIPKRAS
-552 SVALSFR
+552 SVALSFK
-559 TSSPFTEAQSAQP
+559 TSSPFPRAQSVQP
-572 VIDTE
+572 VIDAQT
-577 STHTALTLGVT
+577 THTALTLGVT
-588 LAPVVADTLLPPIT
+588 LAPMATDTLLPPIT

-619 LLNSTRSA
+619 PLNATRSA
-627 STFKASESGPTWITH
+627 STFKASESGHTLITE

-647 FSTNETTWT
+647 FATNETTWT
-656 PGLDQP
+656 PRPDQT
-662 LQTSAFHGSDSN
+662 LWTSAFHGSASN
-674 AGHSSPTSTTII
+674 AGHSSTASTAT
-686 PPEGPSKSEAATI
+686 PPPGAPSGSEATTI
-699 TDASITAGAST
+699 TDASMTAGASA
-710 DRYTTAL
+710 DRYATAL
-717 STLMT
+717 STLTT
-722 SWFANFS
+722 SWLANFA
-729 TVSGTISITKL
+729 TVSGTTSVTKL
-740 PEFKLTTLR
+740 PEIKLTTLGH
-749 LKTTSLPTAGGSKPL
+749 KTTPLPTAAGGELL
-764 STTRETFVPP
+764 STPRETLVPP
-774 VDIIST
+774 VDIIPT
-780 LANVEPNVSTEESTS
+780 LADIGPNVSTEESA
-795 ETTLTETNATV
+795 N
-806 AFGETTTLV
+806 GLV
-815 PESATTQGCN
+815 
-825 GPATRT
+825 TRT
-831 ETTSHYL
+831 ETASRYL
-838 EGKSTIAVTTELSPF
+838 EGKSTLAVTTELSPF
-853 ATTLEAADES
+853 ATMLEATDES

-869 SVTVSPFPDLEKLTT
+869 SVTVSPFPDAEKLTI
-884 PLDTKTATTEV
+884 PLDNKTATTEV

-906 TTRKSSY
+906 TTPKSSY

-919 FNSAHTHTARW
+919 FNSAHTHTAHW

-936 EENPTPSPISG
+936 EGNPTPSPNSG

-958 STTRISGTN
+958 STTRILGTT
-967 FATVPTAVSLSAGIL
+967 FATLPTDMTAMSLSAGIL
-982 PPQPTAT
+982 SPQPTAT
-989 HSSAAPVPSVMVTT
+989 HSSAAPVPSAMVTT
-1003 TSVSPLD
+1003 ASASPLD
-1010 QTASTTSDPV
+1010 QTASTTSDTV

-1037 VRMTPMTVPSL
+1037 VRMTPTAVPSL
-1048 TETPVPSWRPLTP
+1048 TETPVPSWRPPTP

-1066 ETTFLFTSADTVTP
+1066 ETTFPFTSADTVTP
-1080 FTPTLVCSKSLPD
+1080 FTPTLVCSKSLPG
-1093 NIPVVSPIHVTSTMF
+1093 NIPVVSSTHVISTTL
-1108 TPVATQPISQGK
+1108 TPVATQPISQGE

-1125 ALSLPYTFSHSR
+1125 ALSLPYTLSSS
-1137 AVVSLA
+1137 ANVVSLA
-1143 PGSTETSV
+1143 PSSTETSV
-1151 VDETVSSH
+1151 VDETMPSH
-1159 TSANKLTVDGPIS
+1159 TSANKLTVDGHIS

-1183 PTLLVTDVSALSS
+1183 PTLLVTDISTISS
-1196 DKEQMTTFLGNTS
+1196 DKERMTISLGNAP
-1209 RTMKVTEMPPSEN
+1209 RTMEATEMSPSKN
-1222 PFVSDSQSTSS
+1222 PFISDSQSASS
-1233 LETTDMGFAESP
+1233 LEMTDTGFAETT
-1245 TISSHQTHSP
+1245 TISSHRTHSP

-1260 AAPPDRISASS
+1260 ATPPDRISASS
-1271 PTSGTIQTTPTS
+1271 PTSGTRQTTPTS
-1283 ISSHTVDAH
+1283 LSSHTVDAH
-1292 IPEMFTSL
+1292 IPEMSTSL

-1305 PSQALTITRFLSP
+1305 PSQALTITTFLSP
-1318 EKEGISALS
+1318 EKESISALS
-1327 VYTPRTEKMVV
+1327 VYTPRTEKMIV
-1338 SATSVT
+1338 STTSVT
-1344 HPFSYH
+1344 HPFSYR
-1350 QDTSFVDTATSR
+1350 QDTSSVDTITSR
-1362 TTRMSNPVN
+1362 TTRISNPVN

-1383 TQTKVTSV
+1383 TQTEVTSI
-1391 ASPISESTHTS
+1391 ASPISESTQTF
-1402 PEFLSLSTTGPSSA
+1402 PESLSLSTTGLASANFTVVSA
-1416 DFTVISTDGITT
+1416 DGIST
-1428 ALSAPNAPTALQGKT
+1428 ALSASNAPMALLGKT

-1455 SLPVSIAAFS
+1455 SLPVSVTAFS
-1465 SKRVSDTPTIPIM
+1465 SKRVSDTPAIPIT
-1478 KSSKTTHP
+1478 KSSKTAHP
-1486 DSLKSP
+1486 DCLKSP
-1492 SLATFGPMS
+1492 SIATSGPMS

-1509 GSAFLPP
+1509 GSAFSPP
-1516 AVSFDTSTRVGPLS
+1516 AVSFDTSTRVGSFS
-1530 SLLSSTAPRTMMT
+1530 SLLSTPKTTMT
-1543 LQTLTLDV
+1543 LQTSTLVV

-1557 KSAPSSS
+1557 KSALFSS
-1564 ASIISGMTEVSS
+1564 ASFTSGMTEASS

-1582 FSSPTQPNFPSVKT
+1582 SSSPTQPTFPSVKT

-1602 AEIATPSIGT
+1602 AGIAIPSVGT
-1612 SNLRVELGSRNTE
+1612 TASSLLGSRNTE
-1625 AISSIPTTTFSP
+1625 AISSIPKTTFSP

-1648 DETTALGI
+1648 DETTTLGI
-1656 LSGTTNGSFS
+1656 LS
-1666 PGGSS
+1666 
-1671 TVTALT
+1671 LT

-1698 HTSLNIQVSPSLASL
+1698 YTSLNIQVSPSLTSF
-1713 KSTSG
+1713 KSTPG

-1729 SSSTEK
+1729 SSNTDK
-1735 MTSLSENTS
+1735 MTPLSENTS
-1744 AAGLTKGATSVDT
+1744 AAELTKGATSVVT
-1757 PVSHPPWTPS
+1757 PVSYPPTTPS

-1773 LTSFLSSPHST
+1773 LTSFLFSPHST
-1784 KAKLSTSE
+1784 EAKFSTPE
-1792 TFFPLTTQ
+1792 TFFPLTSQ

-1815 AQSLLMTSWNTPT
+1815 TQSLLMTSWNAPT

-1833 FPISTNT
+1833 FPISTTT
-1840 HIPTPRKVETE
+1840 HTPTPRKVETE

-1862 STPSQTGLV
+1862 FTASLTGLV

-1879 SIFTSGILPTLGMSD
+1879 SISTSGILPTLGMSD
-1894 SPSSPTSSRSTPI
+1894 SPSSPISSRPTTI
-1907 TLADIKHTLEKTA
+1907 TLADIKHTFEKTA
-1920 TPVTPGSTLAWTPSS
+1920 TSVTPGTTLAWNPSG
-1935 ATSGSVLSEGASSST
+1935 ATSGSILSGATSSSM
-1950 LAWILPALPL
+1950 LAWIFSTLPSGSPL
-1960 ASLPATVSGTPHTV
+1960 ATVPSIPHTL
-1974 TSSPVEVSK
+1974 TSSPVGVSK
-1983 SSFLTSDTMP
+1983 SAFLTSDTTP
-1993 VHSFT
+1993 AHSFA
-1998 NFTTL
+1998 NLATL
-2003 PIAAVSTAPTQTTL
+2003 PFAAVSTALAQTTPT
-2017 EPTVSSITTGFPV
+2017 PTVGSITTGFPI
-2030 SLPVSIKITADG
+2030 SLPISIKITADS

-2048 PEASSRTSV
+2048 PEASSRTTV
-2057 AANSR
+2057 TANSR

-2078 AIHHTLS
+2078 ATDHILS

-2090 PPSPI
+2090 PPSPA

-2101 RIPAASTSPSLVL
+2101 RIPAASASPTLVL
-2114 PKPMLDSLPNITT
+2114 PKPTLDSFPNITT

-2132 TTALFPLTSTEVTHR
+2132 TTASFPLTSTGVTHP
-2147 STASVSSL
+2147 STAALSSL

-2160 EIAWLESTSSFLPME
+2160 ETTPLDSTPSFLSME
-2175 TVTSL
+2175 TATSL
-2180 TATESTVSF
+2180 TATKSIVSF
-2189 YNIEMSFSVY
+2189 YNIEMSFSVF
-2199 DEEPRIPITSVVNE
+2199 DEEPRILITSVVNE

-2236 TKTRD
+2236 IKTRYVSVIYYFSD
-2241 TSEGEITMDRIILEQ
+2241 DVLLFCIILEQ

-2265 SHVPSSYLCQTILKA
+2265 SHVPSSYVCQTILKA
-2280 SSSLAASEL
+2280 SSSLAATEL
-2289 INRIKSKIHGNLTHG
+2289 ISRIKSKIHGNLTHG

-2327 GRCEA
+2327 GRCKA
-2332 QKTVS
+2332 QETVS
-2337 KYKGTYNWLL
+2337 KYKGTYKWLL

-2360 NRHGNATR
+2360 NRRGNATR

-2390 LLQGLPDKIVDLANI
+2390 LLQGLPDKIMDLANI

-2410 NADDVA
+2410 NVDDVA

-2424 ESPPLD
+2424 ASPILD
-2430 EEETKIIVSKVSDI
+2430 EEETKIIVSKASDI

-2456 IILQIINAVLEKQN
+2456 IILQIINAVLGKQN

-2480 NEILRIIERVGHKME
+2480 NGILRTIERAGHKME
-2495 FSGRTANLTV
+2495 FSGRTANLT
-2505 ARLALAILR
+2505 ADRLALAVLR
-2514 VDHMFEGMAFAIRSY
+2514 MDHTFEGMTFGIRSD
-2529 EEGTDPEIY
+2529 EEGANLEIY
-2538 LGEVPL
+2538 LDEVPL
-2544 GRILASIYLP
+2544 GRILASVYLP

-2560 IPVSNLQTI
+2560 IPPSNLQTI

-2583 SVTKALSTFVVSAS
+2583 SATKALSTFVVSAS
-2597 VSDTSLENLAE
+2597 LSDTPVENLAE
-2608 PVVIT
+2608 PVVIN
-2613 LQHVEGNQNYDRVHC
+2613 LQHVEGNQNYDWVHC

-2682 EQILVLI
+2682 ERILVLI

-2723 INLCMALLML
+2723 VNLCTALLML

-2781 VRVFNIYI
+2781 VRVFNIYV

-2803 PGIMVAIT
+2803 PGIMVAIA
-2811 LCVKKDLYG
+2811 LSVKKDLYG
-2820 SLSSTTPFC
+2820 TLSSATPFC
-2829 WIKDDSIFYTSVVAY
+2829 WIKDDSVFYTSVVAY
-2844 FCLIFLLNLSMFCTV
+2844 FCLIFLMNLSMFCTV

-2864 SMNSQS
+2864 SINSQS
-2870 RKTRWQTI
+2870 RKPQRRTT

-2948 LRLDNSSDEDSRCGL
+2948 LRLDNSSDGDSRYGL
-2963 RVGYKQERLK
+2963 HVGYEQERLK

-2979 LLTPSFKS
+2979 LLTPSLKS
-2987 TTTSS
+2987 TATSS
-2992 TFKSVGSAQCMLS
+2992 TFKSSGSAQCTLS

-3010 KGDFD
+3010 NGDFD

-3021 SPLSCKVVP
+3021 SPLSCEVVP

-3037 PVEVKTNSTHKD
+3037 PVEVKMSSTHKD
-3049 FLNNSQQ
+3049 FLTNSQQ